1 MRSLRDAVD
10 RRYLKVA
17 AYGVCA
23 ALVTLLAG
31 LLLYHSG
38 GFWKVL
44 LEVVGAILRPLC
56 IGLLIAYLLSPL
68 VGLVERH
75 LPFRSRVVRHDL
87 AVAVTVLLVL
97 AAVVL
102 LMFATL
108 SALLKQIQE
117 VRLDDLQYVYTELT
131 NRYQAFAEM
140 AVEQLGKAGISMDSV
155 TSRVAKMLSGAPEAL
170 STTVFSVIFAVYFLI
185 DGENIGAYWKRAF
198 HVLVGERGRA
208 VAGRMVGEAQEVFSG
223 YLRGQFLDA
232 VLVGIEASV
241 VLTVAG
247 VPYGAM
253 IGILTGLGNLIPYL
267 TGFVGYGTLIVSC
280 LAAGDLHK
288 LVVGGVCLA
297 VVLVVD
303 SNVVNPK
310 LLGTTIKVHPLLVI
324 ASLIA
329 GGTIGGILGMLVA
342 VPVGA
347 FVKLQFDHYLD
358 ARAAARAA
366 EGDVG
371 GEAGDAADGPAA
383 AAAPDAAGEA

>member
-23 ALVTLLAG
+23 ALLTLLAG

-38 GFWKVL
+38 AFWRVL
-44 LEVVGAILRPLC
+44 LDVVGSIMRPLC
-56 IGLLIAYLLSPL
+56 LGLLVAYLLSPV
-68 VGLVERH
+68 VGMVERL
-75 LPFRSRVVRHDL
+75 LPFRSRAVRRDL
-87 AVAVTVLLVL
+87 AVALTVVMVL
-97 AAVVL
+97 AVVVV

-108 SALLKQIQE
+108 SALLRQIQE
-117 VRLDDLQYVYTELT
+117 VRLEDLNYVYSELT
-131 NRYQAFAEM
+131 SRYRDFADM
-140 AVEQLGKAGISMDSV
+140 AVEQLAKAGISLDSV
-155 TSRVAKMLSGAPEAL
+155 TSRVARMLSGAPEAL
-170 STTVFSVIFAVYFLI
+170 STALFSVIFAVYFLV

-198 HVLVGERGRA
+198 RVLVGEKGRA
-208 VAGRMVGEAQEVFSG
+208 VARRMAGEAQEVFSG

-241 VLTVAG
+241 ALTVAG

-267 TGFVGYGTLIVSC
+267 TGFVGYGTLAVSC
-280 LAAGDLHK
+280 LAAGDLHR
-288 LVVGGVCLA
+288 LVVGGVLLA
-297 VVLVVD
+297 VILVVD

-310 LLGTTIKVHPLLVI
+310 LLGTTVKVHPLLVI

-329 GGTIGGILGMLVA
+329 GGTIGGVLGMLVA

-358 ARAAARAA
+358 ARVARAA
-366 EGDVG
+366 RQAGS
-371 GEAGDAADGPAA
+371 GEAV
-383 AAAPDAAGEA
+383 AAPDCAEPGSTEA